1 MSNLTLEE
9 QQMFQRMQEQLDE
22 MQKTVEG
29 QNKLIE
35 QQNQTINTL
44 QTSVRNIGGNL
55 RFLRDLVEESVH
67 LTEQTSGIVVEHVTT
82 LDNRMNSVATI
93 FTDKIKRE
101 LKELGETNLME
112 SVVGQVELDSNEPDL
127 DIKAPE

>member
-1 MSNLTLEE
+1 MSNDSAPQSVSAQPVTVEE
-9 QQMFQRMQEQLDE
+9 LALQVAQL
-22 MQKTVEG
+22 QKT
-29 QNKLIE
+29 IE

-82 LDNRMNSVATI
+82 LDNRMNSVGTI
-93 FTDKIKRE
+93 FTDKIKRQ
-101 LKELGETNLME
+101 LKELDESTLME
-112 SVVGQVELDSNEPDL
+112 AVITQADMDSDSNEPDL